1 MVEQNTLNMYA
12 EAVVVYADNVTEAN
26 VEAVM
31 KYRQRSGINDRLTQP
46 YDAVIRGTGW
56 KHNMTVYHPT
66 ARPLM
71 QSNRK
76 FPRMNADYESVNV
89 PGMYFAGTYSHGKD
103 LKRGV
108 TSVIKG
114 FRYTARALFRI
125 LSEKHFGEDMWN
137 SKTFCMPRQ
146 QAELSAH
153 ANGRMNEAA
162 APYLVFYSLGDGV
175 IFEPNETGDDEN
187 GGCVMT
193 AKYQE
198 EVPIDHF
205 TERFG
210 HLHRMWWSFGFDGQ
224 PRDLDYVMNHGTGFE
239 PWFWYF
245 SPDDKVVE
253 DGAGTKAPAGPAR
266 AELQAMKVRELLK
279 LAQDP
284 VSTRAVTLLVPRNCV
299 AVVCDLIV
307 NWVRRR
313 SRSRPKLWTR
323 RSKMMSPSKPSSSLS
338 LRNGRRSS
346 TQSRRRMTQ
355 TRPRG

>member
-1 MVEQNTLNMYA
+1 MRCRHVEQNTLNMYA
-12 EAVVVYADNVTEAN
+12 EAVVVFADNVTESN
-26 VEAVM
+26 VDAIM

-56 KHNMTVYHPT
+56 KHNMTVYHPS

-71 QSNRK
+71 QSNGK
-76 FPRMNADYESVNV
+76 FPRMNANYESVNV

-125 LSEKHFGEDMWN
+125 MSQKHFGEDLWN
-137 SKTFCMPRQ
+137 TKTFCIPSQ
-146 QAELSAH
+146 HAELAAH
-153 ANGRMNEAA
+153 ANARMNEAA
-162 APYLVFYSLGDGV
+162 APYLVFYSLGDAM
-175 IFEPNETGDDEN
+175 IFEPNTSAKKDD
-187 GGCVMT
+187 GCVMT

-198 EVPIDHF
+198 EVPIDYF
-205 TERFG
+205 TESFG

-224 PRDLDYVMNHGTGFE
+224 PRDLDYVMQHGTGFE

-253 DGAGTKAPAGPAR
+253 EGAGTKAPAGPGR
-266 AELQAMKVRELLK
+266 AELQAMKFREVLE

-284 VSTRAVTLLVPRNCV
+284 VCFKPRLLR
-299 AVVCDLIV
+299 DLLCLF
-307 NWVRRR
+307 WFD
-313 SRSRPKLWTR
+313 K
-323 RSKMMSPSKPSSSLS
+323 SPL
-338 LRNGRRSS
+338 L
-346 TQSRRRMTQ
+346 RRM
-355 TRPRG
+355 